1 MGIIAAEIECCR
13 VTMDIKDELAMIKLL
28 IEEQSDTFGELSG
41 WISAVAGGR
50 EEQRKVEATVRLWL
64 TKINRLV
71 KRVELVDTGV
81 GPRLLVLVL
90 LSRIQP
96 ANGTLGP
103 KINQLLDL
111 KLKHSSLQEAKNT
124 LRLAEENAKQ
134 SNLLFVFTG

>member
-1 MGIIAAEIECCR
+1 M
-13 VTMDIKDELAMIKLL
+13 
-28 IEEQSDTFGELSG
+28 
-41 WISAVAGGR
+41 
-50 EEQRKVEATVRLWL
+50 EATVRLWL